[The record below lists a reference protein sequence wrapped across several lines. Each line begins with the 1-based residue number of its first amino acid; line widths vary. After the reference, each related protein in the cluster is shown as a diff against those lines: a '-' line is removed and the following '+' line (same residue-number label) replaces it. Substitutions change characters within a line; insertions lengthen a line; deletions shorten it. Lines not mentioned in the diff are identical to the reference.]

1 MRVPGGAAGNRAG
14 RKKPAGRPDLQGIGE
29 ANDLTRTRGGPTLS
43 HGDPDPLERSVG
55 APFHRNRSFEHA
67 RAWGGFGIDILP

>member
-1 MRVPGGAAGNRAG
+1 MTTRVRPEG
-14 RKKPAGRPDLQGIGE
+14 RFYLVLPLPR
-29 ANDLTRTRGGPTLS
+29 LTRTRGGPTLS

-55 APFHRNRSFEHA
+55 APFHHNRSLEHA